1 MDNHFCQLRQVG
13 GSAELHEARDLPA
26 GRTGA
31 ERVTPS
37 SHGFAAITSIRLRY
51 ADREQTVLAIG
62 GSRGEYHLAHVPAVP
77 LLPTWAPSTP
87 PPPTQALPY
96 VIYVISLDHC
106 TSALSPCEPRG

>member
-26 GRTGA
+26 GRTG
-31 ERVTPS
+31 
-37 SHGFAAITSIRLRY
+37 FAATTSIRLCY